1 MSEFR
6 MPHISQ
12 IAVAGRLVQDSE
24 FRFMDNG
31 VARLTG
37 SIAFNRP
44 YRDRNNEWQE
54 ETSFFNIVLWH
65 KLAEYYAERLHKG
78 TPLFITGRLR
88 SYNWRDADDQPHS
101 GTEIWVRTLQLL
113 EKSQERTL
121 EVVEQIEEE
130 DLDWKRLEPDAL
142 RGLIIVP

>member
-6 MPHISQ
+6 MPHINQ
-12 IAVAGRLVQDSE
+12 VAIAGRLVQDPE
-24 FRFMDNG
+24 FHFIDNG

-37 SIAFNRP
+37 SIAVNRS
-44 YRDRNNEWQE
+44 YRDRNDEWQE

-78 TPLFITGRLR
+78 TPVFTTGRLR

-101 GTEIWVRTLQLL
+101 GTEIQVRTLQFL
-113 EKSQERTL
+113 EKSQDRTL
-121 EVVEQIEEE
+121 EVVEPIEEE
-130 DLDWKRLEPDAL
+130 LE
-142 RGLIIVP
+142 